1 MTVKQNAKSAVK
13 NLRDIADR
21 IENGEQ
27 YSEANTSV
35 ELLFDPP
42 PDVIYQTEITDSLDI
57 NGLKPTGYIITIK
70 VTFTNKPTATDN

>member
-42 PDVIYQTEITDSLDI
+42 P
-57 NGLKPTGYIITIK
+57 P
-70 VTFTNKPTATDN
+70 